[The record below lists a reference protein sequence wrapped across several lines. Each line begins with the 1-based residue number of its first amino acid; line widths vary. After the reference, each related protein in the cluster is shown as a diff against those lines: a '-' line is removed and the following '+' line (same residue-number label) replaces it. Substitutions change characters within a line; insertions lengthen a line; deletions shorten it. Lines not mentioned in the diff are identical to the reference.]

1 MLYYRVGSL
10 LRKLGRDIF
19 KAVRIF
25 VFFLTDSVAFCFRYS
40 DANTALIV
48 RLDAIG
54 DAAVWFQSGA
64 GDIVAELRKSHT
76 EVVLIVN
83 SSWAEL
89 ATALG
94 IFDRVIPVTPRQFMR
109 DVLYRIKIL
118 RRIRSLG
125 ARSIVQPRA
134 AKVFLQED
142 SIVRMSGCTN
152 RIGISGTPVNIS
164 PRILEFSNIFYTRI
178 IDPDVAPI
186 VHETIRNNAFA
197 SKFCAVR
204 GQTISPDILHDA
216 DGVLAG
222 QRFFAIAPGA
232 GAAGRQWPIAKF
244 AETCVAL
251 QHRFGLQCV
260 ILGAASD
267 QALASELQ
275 HYDLEYLDL
284 TGQLTLS
291 QTTSLIARSELL
303 ISNESGLFHI
313 GKWVKRPVL
322 GIIGG
327 GHFGWFVPYPGDTGL
342 TDADICFERM
352 PCYNCNW
359 NCIYKVPAADPFPCV
374 SAVSANAVIEKC
386 AKILG
391 KVQ

>member
-1 MLYYRVGSL
+1 MLQHRFGNPLVN
-10 LRKLGRDIF
+10 LGRDIS
-19 KAVRIF
+19 KAARF
-25 VFFLTDSVAFCFRYS
+25 LVFYLTDSLVFCFRYKQT
-40 DANTALIV
+40 DTALLV

-64 GDIVAELRKSHT
+64 GDIVAELKKTHA

-89 ATALG
+89 ASALG
-94 IFDRVIPVTPRQFMR
+94 IFDRVVPVTPRRFMR
-109 DVLYRIKIL
+109 NVRYRTKIL
-118 RRIRSLG
+118 LLVRSLG
-125 ARSIVQPRA
+125 ATSILQPRA

-142 SIVRMSGCTN
+142 SIVRTSGCAH
-152 RIGISGTPVNIS
+152 RIGISGTPVNVS
-164 PRILEFSNIFYTRI
+164 PRILAFSNTFYTRI
-178 IDPDVAPI
+178 IDPDVGPT
-186 VHETIRNNAFA
+186 VHESIRNEAFA

-204 GQTISPDILHDA
+204 GHAINSDKLRDTYEVAP
-216 DGVLAG
+216 G
-222 QRFFAIAPGA
+222 QKYFAIAPGA

-251 QHRFGLQCV
+251 QHRFGLRCV
-260 ILGAASD
+260 VVGAASD
-267 QALASELQ
+267 QTLASELQ

-284 TGQLTLS
+284 TGQLSLS
-291 QTTSLIARSELL
+291 QTTALIARSELL

-313 GKWVKRPVL
+313 SKWVNRPVI

-327 GHFGWFVPYPGDTGL
+327 GHFGWFAPYPGDIYS
-342 TDADICFERM
+342 ADDEICFERM

-359 NCIYKVPAADPFPCV
+359 NCIYKVPVQDPFPCV
-374 SAVSANAVIEKC
+374 SAVSANTVIEKC
-386 AKILG
+386 AKVLG